1 MLGLPGGIIHK
12 NDGTITRGGDLLPSG
27 YFTLTP
33 AQNDGEVT
41 GYRVTGGGLGHGAG
55 MSQNGARLLAEQ
67 GKDYLTIL
75 DYFYRGVTLATM
87 E

>member
-1 MLGLPGGIIHK
+1 MLGVPGGVIHK
-12 NDGTITRGGDLLPSG
+12 NDGTIIKGGDLLPSG
-27 YFTLTP
+27 YFVLDPVET
-33 AQNDGEVT
+33 DGQVS
-41 GYRVTGGGLGHGAG
+41 GYTVTGGGLGHGAG

-75 DYFYRGVTLATM
+75 DYFYRNVTLATM